1 MEETAKN
8 HQLGRYV
15 REQRT
20 ARGLSGQALA
30 LAAGVDKSW
39 LHRLE
44 HGEYASPDPHLLVR
58 LARALE
64 VDVADLY
71 VAAGLPTGRELPSM
85 RPYLRAKYD
94 LPEHAIQQIAEYVDM
109 LNDRYGSD
117 KEDDDDQS
125 AARTA

>member
-1 MEETAKN
+1 METTAPNDK
-8 HQLGRYV
+8 LGHYV
-15 REQRT
+15 REQRM

-30 LAAGVDKSW
+30 LAAGVDKAW

-64 VDVADLY
+64 VDVANLY

-85 RPYLRAKYD
+85 KPYLRAKYD
-94 LPEHAIQQIAEYVDM
+94 LPEHAITQIAEYVDM
-109 LNDRYGSD
+109 LNERYSSE

-125 AARTA
+125 APRSA